1 MKTKVRKVV
10 GSYDVSLLLLVLLL
24 CSFGVVMVFSTSYY
38 NADRYYDDSQLYFS
52 NQLRY
57 TLIGIALMIFVSLVN
72 YRVHVR
78 EFGNHK
84 FKLLYLYYA
93 GCVVLQIA
101 SRVAGHSANG
111 SSRWVNL
118 GFVSIQ
124 PSEVTKILF
133 ILVTAYM
140 VQCYLP
146 KMNTVIGIIPLL
158 IVLMPMLLFVASS
171 DLSTAIVLAAIMIVT
186 AIIASGVRKY
196 YFVLGGIGIVII
208 SLYIFFA
215 GYRSDRIAVWLNPE
229 LEDTSS
235 QLVQGMYAIA
245 SGGLFGKGLGESLQ
259 KLGKIQEVHTDMIF
273 TVVCEELGLV
283 GAILILIAFILLL
296 WRIYVIAVSAPDL
309 FGSLICVGAFVHIA
323 TQLIINVAVV
333 TKLIPATGIPFPFL
347 SYGGSSM
354 CVLLIEMGLV
364 LSVSKQIPMKEQ

>member
-38 NADRYYDDSQLYFS
+38 NADRYYDDSQLYFT

-57 TLIGIALMIFVSLVN
+57 TLIGIALMILVSLVN

>member
-38 NADRYYDDSQLYFS
+38 NADRYYDDSQLYFT

-57 TLIGIALMIFVSLVN
+57 TLIGIALMILVSLVN

-111 SSRWVNL
+111 SSRWVDL

-196 YFVLGGIGIVII
+196 YFVLGGIGIAII
-208 SLYIFFA
+208 SLYIIFA